1 MRRADVAVALSQE
14 MAEMNF
20 HWTPGE
26 PEHLHLFE
34 DIGLDSL
41 DGFELA
47 LAMRQRFSV
56 VEERAYFA
64 RTFTIRSVIEAACDV
79 LRTRGELEQ

>member
-1 MRRADVAVALSQE
+1 MRRSDVAMILSQE

-47 LAMRQRFSV
+47 LALRHRFSV
-56 VEERAYFA
+56 VQERIYFA

-79 LRTRGELEQ
+79 LRARGELEQ